1 MLFIRKAG
9 KRIMPI
15 QRKKGCDIVP
25 KEKWSFEDFIRCVE
39 TGSQEF
45 VRKMHSILSEGG
57 CKIEVKEAKS
67 GYVVSYRFGK
77 KTLIN
82 YVFRKKGLLVR
93 IYAEHIREY
102 MDLLDTLPAAMEK
115 AVHTA
120 PVCKRLVNPDS
131 CNPKC
136 AMGYDF
142 LLKGEHMQKCLY
154 SAFQFFICEEHNPFI
169 QTFLEKELAACQ
181 SAA

>member
-15 QRKKGCDIVP
+15 QRKKGCGIVP

-102 MDLLDTLPAAMEK
+102 ICLLYTSSRAAF
-115 AVHTA
+115 
-120 PVCKRLVNPDS
+120 
-131 CNPKC
+131 
-136 AMGYDF
+136 F
-142 LLKGEHMQKCLY
+142 LLKTLGFCAAEKKDGQIRMEI
-154 SAFQFFICEEHNPFI
+154 AAPFRKQPPAWI
-169 QTFLEKELAACQ
+169 EIIREDEI
-181 SAA
+181 